1 MYELVGQTFADL
13 RCGERFSAT
22 LSNTS
27 IFNKSVDIMR
37 TPGTRGYLQLT
48 NNSSSCSLSNIGLTS
63 WTTTTFAF
71 RIVAVPVTGSRPD
84 DSQNSLFT
92 FFSDSPVGKRALLN
106 LKVTRSGTQASLTAS
121 HLQQGTK
128 ATIGSGSVVVDL
140 STWYLG
146 VIHTM
151 NSQWS
156 LSFYN
161 LEQAKT
167 MSALNPTQTITL
179 QTAFNF
185 TNEPLNST
193 RLVMGGSN
201 ASGFTFDLAWWHF
214 FVLTDL
220 VPTVALIKREANNDW
235 KITV

>member
-1 MYELVGQTFADL
+1 
-13 RCGERFSAT
+13 
-22 LSNTS
+22 
-27 IFNKSVDIMR
+27 
-37 TPGTRGYLQLT
+37 
-48 NNSSSCSLSNIGLTS
+48 
-63 WTTTTFAF
+63 
-71 RIVAVPVTGSRPD
+71 
-84 DSQNSLFT
+84 
-92 FFSDSPVGKRALLN
+92 
-106 LKVTRSGTQASLTAS
+106 
-121 HLQQGTK
+121 
-128 ATIGSGSVVVDL
+128 
-140 STWYLG
+140 
-146 VIHTM
+146 M